1 VVSSTLARSS
11 LRHLWQHPLQT
22 TLTILGM
29 VIGVAVVVA
38 VDLANSSAKR
48 ALALS
53 SEMISGTA
61 THHIEGGQGGVP
73 EETYPRL
80 RTELGLR
87 ASAPLVTDE
96 VRTGGQYLTL
106 LGIDFFAHR
115 FSRPV
120 DSPDL
125 DRPAGRTMLL
135 EPGSVAMARQT
146 ASMLGLALG
155 DRFMIEHRGKA
166 AGVQLV
172 HLFPADHP
180 ASRNILLADIAVAQE
195 LLERRG
201 SLDRIDLTLADAAAE
216 ARLRA
221 WLPGGLSLVE
231 ADARRQSMAQMSR
244 AFHTNLTAMSLL
256 ALLVGGFLIYNTVT
270 FAVLRRRSQ
279 FGTLRVLGVSRGELY
294 QLIFLEAVILGVV
307 ATGAGLA
314 VGLGL
319 GQLLIK
325 LVTVTINDLYY
336 RLHVSEFYVGAGSM
350 VRGCILGIG
359 TTALATWLP
368 ARAAARSAPVTLQRG
383 SGREPRGQRIVIGL
397 CALGVLA
404 MAAGIALTRLS
415 DTSLLLGFIALA
427 LAIIGYSL
435 TVPLSVKALCALVGR
450 MTSRRT
456 PVLARLGLRGID
468 TGINRS
474 GLAVAALALAVATTL
489 GVSIMIGSF
498 RQTVVDW
505 LDQALE
511 ADIYITLRDARERA
525 DGDGLPAP
533 LVDRLQQHPAVL
545 RTRSARMRMA
555 DTDQGPVRL
564 NALETSA
571 TAPGD
576 LPLKGGNRDDV
587 LRAFVSGEGLLVSEP
602 FAYHRQIDAGDALTL
617 HTPGGPLQ
625 LPVLGIFHD
634 YTSGRGLVYLP
645 LPTYRHW
652 WEDASVSSLAI
663 FRQPGADPSA
673 FLDDLRSLA
682 AGYGSSIR
690 VSASEEIRSVS
701 LQIFDRTFTVTE
713 VLRLLAVIVAFIGVL
728 TALLALQLDKRREH
742 ALLRAAGVTPGGIG
756 SIIIGQTLLLGLF
769 AGLLALPLGLL
780 MAVLLI
786 DVINL
791 RSFGWS
797 MGLLVPGAA
806 MWQSLLLAVAAAVMA
821 GLYPAWSSARLPVAR
836 ALRQE

>member
-1 VVSSTLARSS
+1 MVSRILARSS
-11 LRHLWQHPLQT
+11 LRHLRQHPLQA

-29 VIGVAVVVA
+29 MLGVAVVVA

-53 SEMISGTA
+53 SEMINGTA
-61 THHIEGGQGGVP
+61 THYIEGGPAGVP
-73 EETYPRL
+73 EEIYRRL

-87 ASAPLVTDE
+87 VSAPLVTDE
-96 VRTGGQYLTL
+96 VRARGQHLTL
-106 LGIDFFAHR
+106 LGVDFFAHS
-115 FSRPV
+115 FARPV

-125 DRPAGRTMLL
+125 DRPAGRRMLL

-146 ASMLGLALG
+146 AAMLGLAVG
-155 DRFMIEHRGKA
+155 DSFGIEYRGRTVE
-166 AGVQLV
+166 VQLV
-172 HLFPADHP
+172 YLFPAEHP
-180 ASRNILLADIAVAQE
+180 ASRDILLADIAVAQE
-195 LLERRG
+195 LLGRAG
-201 SLDRIDLTLADAAAE
+201 SLDRIDLALADAAAE
-216 ARLRA
+216 ARLRE

-231 ADARRQSMAQMSR
+231 ADDRRRSMAQMSS

-279 FGTLRVLGVSRGELY
+279 FGTLRVLGVSRSELY
-294 QLIFLEAVILGVV
+294 QLVFIEAGILGAV
-307 ATGAGLA
+307 ATAAGLA

-336 RLHVSEFYVGAGSM
+336 RVHVSEFYVSGGSLA
-350 VRGCILGIG
+350 RGCILGIG

-368 ARAAARSAPVTLQRG
+368 ARAAARSTPITLQRG
-383 SGREPRGQRIVIGL
+383 SGREPRGHRVAVGL
-397 CALGVLA
+397 CAAGVIA

-415 DTSLLLGFIALA
+415 DNSLLLGFIALA
-427 LAIIGYSL
+427 LAIVGYSL
-435 TVPLSVKALCALVGR
+435 TVPLSVKALCALVGGV
-450 MTSRRT
+450 TSRRIGL
-456 PVLARLGLRGID
+456 LARLGLRGID

-474 GLAVAALALAVATTL
+474 GIAVAALTLAVATTL

-505 LDQALE
+505 LEQSLE
-511 ADIYITLRDARERA
+511 ADVYITLPGARARGN
-525 DGDGLPAP
+525 GDGLPAT
-533 LVDRLQQHPAVL
+533 LVDTLRRHPAV
-545 RTRSARMRMA
+545 RRVRSARMRMV

-564 NALETSA
+564 TALETSSA
-571 TAPGD
+571 APD
-576 LPLKGGNRDDV
+576 DYPLKGGDRSEV
-587 LRAFVSGEGLLVSEP
+587 LRAFVAGEGLLVSEP
-602 FAYHRQIDAGDALTL
+602 FAYRSQTDAGDALTVL
-617 HTPGGPLQ
+617 TPKGPLQ
-625 LPVLGIFHD
+625 FPVLGIFHD
-634 YTSGRGLVYLP
+634 YTSGSGLVYLP
-645 LPTYRHW
+645 LHTYRRL

-663 FRQPGADPSA
+663 FRRPGVDPTA
-673 FLDDLRSLA
+673 LLDDVRSLV
-682 AGYGSSIR
+682 AGYDTAIR
-690 VSASEEIRSVS
+690 VRANEEIRSMS

-728 TALLALQLDKRREH
+728 TALLALQLEKRREH
-742 ALLRAAGVTPGGIG
+742 ALLRAAGVTPAGIGGI
-756 SIIIGQTLLLGLF
+756 IVGQTLLLGLF

-806 MWQSLLLAVAAAVMA
+806 VWQAVLLAVVAALVA